1 MKHGVD
7 KNCRVAVQHSRLIMQ
22 QEQPEGKGKAIKK
35 KSKKTNRRRIQKREK
50 KAHIIG
56 REGSDVI
63 CTPLFIALTSTLH

>member
-1 MKHGVD
+1 
-7 KNCRVAVQHSRLIMQ
+7 MQ
-22 QEQPEGKGKAIKK
+22 QEQPEGERKAIKK

-56 REGSDVI
+56 LEGSDVI

>member
-1 MKHGVD
+1 
-7 KNCRVAVQHSRLIMQ
+7 MQ